1 MKKRFSIVI
10 LKKRWAFSLIE
21 LSIVIL
27 IIGIVVAGITQG
39 SRLVREMRIQAAASL
54 TKSSGINGIKGLSM
68 WLETTSSSSITSST
82 RGLNPDDNDKVAG
95 WNDIN
100 SQKNGKINV
109 TQTSDSLRPTY
120 IVDGIG
126 DLPSIKFDGADYL
139 SSLASAGGSVPLD
152 ANSDNFT
159 YVAVWLSNTN
169 SGTQVIFEQNTTTS
183 QAGKRAAILIA
194 NNTYGFSGQ
203 ANDAFGA
210 SYGTSS
216 SPHIS
221 VMTVGQANGVNDD
234 VLTVKVYTNS
244 NNASYTDPLDAGST
258 TKQNVGVDA
267 FYIGAKATN
276 NGEKLNGMISE
287 IIIFDRVLMKEEL
300 SEVVNYLS
308 KKYRIK
314 LS

>member
-1 MKKRFSIVI
+1 MKKRFSIAI

-100 SQKNGKINV
+100 SQKSGKINV

-126 DLPSIKFDGADYL
+126 NLPSIKFDGTTDYL
-139 SSLASAGGSVPLD
+139 ISLASAGGSVPLD

-169 SGTQVIFEQNTTTS
+169 SGAQVIFEQNSATLTT
-183 QAGKRAAILIA
+183 GKRASMLLV
-194 NNTYGFSGQ
+194 NNKYGFSGQ

-221 VMTVGQANGVNDD
+221 VMTVGQANGVNDAN
-234 VLTVKVYTNS
+234 LTVKVYTNS
-244 NNASYTDPLDAGST
+244 NNASYTFTLTGGA

-267 FYIGAKATN
+267 FYIGAKVTN
-276 NGEKLNGMISE
+276 NIENLNGMISE
-287 IIIFDRVLMKEEL
+287 IIIFDRVLMKEEI

>member
-100 SQKNGKINV
+100 SQKSGKINV

-126 DLPSIKFDGADYL
+126 NLPSIKFDGTDYL
-139 SSLASAGGSVPLD
+139 ISLASAGGSVPLD

-169 SGTQVIFEQNTTTS
+169 SGAQVIFEQNSATLT
-183 QAGKRAAILIA
+183 AGKRASMLI
-194 NNTYGFSGQ
+194 NNTRYGFSGE
-203 ANDAFGA
+203 ANDASGA

-221 VMTVGQANGVNDD
+221 VMTVGQANGVNDAN
-234 VLTVKVYTNS
+234 LTVKVYTNS
-244 NNASYTDPLDAGST
+244 TTASYTNT
-258 TKQNVGVDA
+258 TCSASIQNVGLNG
-267 FYIGAKATN
+267 FYIGTKAN
-276 NGEKLNGMISE
+276 ISENLKGMISE
-287 IIIFDRVLMKEEL
+287 IIIFDRVLMKEEI
-300 SEVVNYLS
+300 SEVMNYLS

>member
-1 MKKRFSIVI
+1 MKKCFPIVM

-100 SQKNGKINV
+100 PQESGKINV

-126 DLPSIKFDGADYL
+126 DLPSIKFDGTGYL

-169 SGTQVIFEQNTTTS
+169 SGTQVIFEQNATTS

-194 NNTYGFSGQ
+194 NNTYGFSGET
-203 ANDAFGA
+203 NDAFGA

-221 VMTVGQANGVNDD
+221 VMTVGQANGVNDAD
-234 VLTVKVYTNS
+234 LTVKVYTNS
-244 NNASYTDPLDAGST
+244 NNASYTRKIAGGA
-258 TKQNVGVDA
+258 TKQNVGLNG
-267 FYIGAKATN
+267 FYIGTKFN
-276 NGEKLNGMISE
+276 NGERFKGMISE
-287 IIIFDRVLMKEEL
+287 IIIFDRVLMKEEI
-300 SEVVNYLS
+300 SEVMNYLS

>member
-54 TKSSGINGIKGLSM
+54 TKSSGINGIKGLTM

-82 RGLNPDDNDKVAG
+82 RGLNPDNNDKVAG
-95 WNDIN
+95 WVDIN
-100 SQKNGKINV
+100 PQKSGKINV
-109 TQTSDSLRPTY
+109 TQTDDSLRPTY

-126 DLPSIKFDGADYL
+126 NLPSIKFDGTDYL
-139 SSLASAGGSVPLD
+139 TSLASAGGSVPLD

-159 YVAVWLSNTN
+159 YVAVWSSNTN
-169 SGTQVIFEQNTTTS
+169 SGAQVVFEQNTSSS
-183 QAGKRAAILIA
+183 QTGKRAAMLLVG
-194 NNTYGFSGQ
+194 NEYGFCGEY
-203 ANDAFGA
+203 NDAFGA
-210 SYGTSS
+210 NYGTYS

-221 VMTVGQANGVNDD
+221 VMTVGQASGVNDPY
-234 VLTVKVYTNS
+234 LTVKVYTNS
-244 NNASYTDPLDAGST
+244 DKNPYTNATLSAST
-258 TKQNVGVDA
+258 QNVGLNG
-267 FYIGAKATN
+267 FYIGTKSDN
-276 NGEKLNGMISE
+276 SERLNGMISE
-287 IIIFDRVLMKEEL
+287 IMIFDRVLMKEEI
-300 SEVVNYLS
+300 SEVTNYLS

>member
-100 SQKNGKINV
+100 PQESGKINV

-126 DLPSIKFDGADYL
+126 NLPSIKFDGTDYL
-139 SSLASAGGSVPLD
+139 SSLASAGGSVPLE

-169 SGTQVIFEQNTTTS
+169 SGAQVIFEQNSATLTT
-183 QAGKRAAILIA
+183 GKRSSMLLV
-194 NNTYGFSGQ
+194 NNKYGFSGES
-203 ANDAFGA
+203 NDAFGA

-221 VMTVGQANGVNDD
+221 VMTVGQAGGVNDAN
-234 VLTVKVYTNS
+234 LTVKVYTNG
-244 NNASYTDPLDAGST
+244 NTASYTDT
-258 TKQNVGVDA
+258 TLSALTQNVGLSG
-267 FYIGAKATN
+267 FYIGTKSDDT
-276 NGEKLNGMISE
+276 ERLIGMISE
-287 IIIFDRVLMKEEL
+287 IIIFDRVLMKEEI

>member
-1 MKKRFSIVI
+1 MKKRFSIAI

-100 SQKNGKINV
+100 SQKSGKINV

-126 DLPSIKFDGADYL
+126 NLPSIKFDGTDYL
-139 SSLASAGGSVPLD
+139 SSLASAGGSVPLE

-169 SGTQVIFEQNTTTS
+169 SGAQVIFEQNSATLT
-183 QAGKRAAILIA
+183 AGKRSSMLLV
-194 NNTYGFSGQ
+194 NNKYGFSGQ

-221 VMTVGQANGVNDD
+221 VMTVGQANGVNDAN
-234 VLTVKVYTNS
+234 LTVKVYTNG
-244 NNASYTDPLDAGST
+244 NTASYTST
-258 TKQNVGVDA
+258 LTGGATKQNVGLDG
-267 FYIGAKATN
+267 FYIGTKFN
-276 NGEKLNGMISE
+276 NGERLNGMISE
-287 IIIFDRVLMKEEL
+287 IIIFDRVLMKEEI

>member
-10 LKKRWAFSLIE
+10 LKKRRAFSLIE

-100 SQKNGKINV
+100 SQKSGKINV

-126 DLPSIKFDGADYL
+126 NLPSIKFDGTDYL

-169 SGTQVIFEQNTTTS
+169 SASHVIFEQNTTTS
-183 QAGKRAAILIA
+183 QNGKRAAMLLV
-194 NNTYGFSGQ
+194 NNKYGFSGQ
-203 ANDAFGA
+203 VNDAFGA

-221 VMTVGQANGVNDD
+221 VMTVGQANGVNDAN
-234 VLTVKVYTNS
+234 LTVKVYTNS
-244 NNASYTDPLDAGST
+244 NNASYTLTLTGGA

-267 FYIGAKATN
+267 FYIGAKVTN
-276 NGEKLNGMISE
+276 NGEILNGMISE
-287 IIIFDRVLMKEEL
+287 IIIFDRVLMKEEI
-300 SEVVNYLS
+300 SEVMNYLS